1 MSSRLGT
8 IVTAASACAA
18 MLALPALAQDASVQN
33 GAAQDKQPSTLQTIV
48 VTGTRAFDRTAA
60 DSLAPI
66 DVLTPKE
73 LVATGAPD
81 LTTALRTLLPSFNF
95 PQPSLTDGT
104 DSTMPAQLRGLAPDQ
119 TLVLVDGKRQHTTA
133 IVNVNGSIGRGS
145 SPVDLSAI
153 PINAIERIEVLRDGA
168 AAQYGS
174 DAIAGV
180 INIILKGGADHGGAN
195 VTFGRHDGG
204 QGDTWQGGADG
215 GFALGNNGWVHLS
228 ANYLNQDRTSHAGP
242 DIRYPGD
249 PTYGT
254 VTFRFGLPKSIAK
267 QAAVNTQYNLGE
279 NATLY
284 AFSVFNKRDVVSGG
298 FFRSLSQYETST
310 PAAAVVYP
318 DGYLPLEHSAIL
330 DNTTVLGIKGD
341 AGGWHYDI
349 SGDTG
354 GSHWKLHT
362 TDTFNYS
369 LGADSPTAFYIGTLT
384 IRQNEFNADFSRDF
398 DAGWYHPLT
407 VAWGLAYRHG
417 EFAIKEGDPAS
428 YAGAGAQVYPG
439 YQPGDA
445 GSHSRSN
452 TAGYVDL
459 ETDFTEQF
467 SAGLAAR
474 YEHYSDFGNTTS
486 WKLSGRYAF
495 TPVVALRGTIST
507 GFRAPSLQ
515 QEYYSSTSIN
525 FVNDGSG
532 NLVPYTIRTFP
543 VSDPAAAALGAQPL
557 KPEKARNYSIGLVL
571 TPTVGPYVTLDLYQV
586 DIDDRIILSGNL
598 VGTAV
603 QDYLT
608 SAGIPFVS
616 GGRFFTNAVDTRTRG
631 ADLIG
636 TWPIQLQSSSLKL
649 TGGLNWNKT
658 DIRSIKPNPPQLGL
672 AGLVLPIIDRAE
684 QGRISVGTPRS
695 KAFVAADWGIGNWTL
710 HGQLTRYGQWESLGG
725 SPSGDQ
731 TYGSRMLLDASISYA
746 LDRWDFTLG
755 GNNITNE
762 YPEKNNDANN
772 YHGIIDYPLT
782 SPFGFNGSY
791 WYASASYRW

>member
-1 MSSRLGT
+1 MHQRIATLS
-8 IVTAASACAA
+8 AAIACAL
-18 MLALPALAQDASVQN
+18 LASLPALAQNATGNDQN
-33 GAAQDKQPSTLQTIV
+33 DQKQPSTLQTIV

-73 LVATGAPD
+73 LVSTGAPD

-95 PQPSLTDGT
+95 PQPSLTDAT
-104 DSTMPAQLRGLAPDQ
+104 DATQPAQLRGLSPDE
-119 TLVLVDGKRQHTTA
+119 TLVLINGKRQHTTA
-133 IVNVNGSIGRGS
+133 ILNVNGSIGRGS

-153 PINAIERIEVLRDGA
+153 PINAIARIEVLRDGA

-180 INIILKGGADHGGAN
+180 INIILKGGADHGSAN

-215 GFALGNNGWVHLS
+215 GFNLGQNGWVHLS
-228 ANYLNQDRTSHAGP
+228 ANYMNQDPTNHAGP

-249 PTYGT
+249 PTYGA
-254 VTFRFGLPKSIAK
+254 VTFHYGLPKSIAK
-267 QAAVNTQYNLGE
+267 QAAINAQYNLGE

-284 AFSVFNKRDVVSGG
+284 AFSLFNKRNVSAGG
-298 FFRSLSQYETST
+298 FFRSLSQYDTST
-310 PAAAVVYP
+310 PAAAAVYP
-318 DGYLPLEHSAIL
+318 DGYLPIEHSAIR
-330 DNTTVLGIKGD
+330 DDTTVLGLRGD
-341 AGGWHYDI
+341 VGGWHYDI
-349 SGDTG
+349 SGNTG

-369 LGADSPTAFYIGTLT
+369 LADQSPTAFYIGTLT

-398 DAGWYHPLT
+398 DMGWYHPLT
-407 VAWGLAYRHG
+407 VAWGLAYRH
-417 EFAIKEGDPAS
+417 EKFAIKEGDAPS
-428 YAGAGAQVYPG
+428 YFGAGAQVYPG

-445 GSHSRSN
+445 GSNSRSN
-452 TAGYVDL
+452 VAEYVDL
-459 ETDFTEQF
+459 ETDFTDKF

-474 YEHYSDFGNTTS
+474 HEHYSDFGNTTS

-495 TPVVALRGTIST
+495 TPVIAMRGTIST

-515 QEYYSSTSIN
+515 QEFYSSTSIN
-525 FVNDGSG
+525 FVNDGTG
-532 NLVPYTIRTFP
+532 NLIPYTIRTFP
-543 VSDPAAAALGAQPL
+543 VSDPAAVALGAQPL
-557 KPEKARNYSIGLVL
+557 KPEKSRNYSVGLVF
-571 TPTVGPYVTLDLYQV
+571 TPTVGPYVTLDFYQV

-608 SAGIPFVS
+608 SVGIPFVS

-631 ADLIG
+631 AVLIG
-636 TWPIQLQSSSLKL
+636 TWPVQLQHSQVKF
-649 TGGLNWNKT
+649 TGGVNWNKT

-672 AGLVLPIIDRAE
+672 AGLVLPVIDRAE
-684 QGRISVGTPRS
+684 QGRITVGTPRS
-695 KAFVAADWGIGNWTL
+695 KAFVGADWDLGNWTL
-710 HGQLTRYGQWESLGG
+710 HGQVTRYGDWESLG
-725 SPSGDQ
+725 STPSGDQ
-731 TYGSRMLLDASISYA
+731 TYDSSTLLDASVSYA
-746 LDRWDFTLG
+746 LNRWTFTLG

-772 YHGIIDYPLT
+772 YHGILTYPLS

-791 WYASASYRW
+791 WYASAALRW

>member
-1 MSSRLGT
+1 MHQRIATLS
-8 IVTAASACAA
+8 AAIACAL
-18 MLALPALAQDASVQN
+18 LASLPALAQNATGNDQN
-33 GAAQDKQPSTLQTIV
+33 DQKQPSTLQTIV

-73 LVATGAPD
+73 LVSTGAPD

-95 PQPSLTDGT
+95 PQPSLTDAT
-104 DSTMPAQLRGLAPDQ
+104 DATQPAQLRGLSPDE
-119 TLVLVDGKRQHTTA
+119 TLVLINGKRQHTTA
-133 IVNVNGSIGRGS
+133 ILNVNGSIGRGS

-153 PINAIERIEVLRDGA
+153 PINAIARIEVLRDGA

-180 INIILKGGADHGGAN
+180 INIILKGGADHGSAN

-215 GFALGNNGWVHLS
+215 GFNLGQNGWVHLS
-228 ANYLNQDRTSHAGP
+228 ANYMNQDPTNHAGP

-249 PTYGT
+249 PTYGA
-254 VTFRFGLPKSIAK
+254 VTFHYGLPKSIAK
-267 QAAVNTQYNLGE
+267 QAAINAQYNLGE

-284 AFSVFNKRDVVSGG
+284 AFSLFNKRNVSAGG
-298 FFRSLSQYETST
+298 FFRSLSQYDTST
-310 PAAAVVYP
+310 PAAAAVYP
-318 DGYLPLEHSAIL
+318 DGYLPIEHSAIR
-330 DNTTVLGIKGD
+330 DDTTVLGLRGD
-341 AGGWHYDI
+341 VGGWHYDI
-349 SGDTG
+349 SGNTG

-369 LGADSPTAFYIGTLT
+369 LADQSPTAFYIGTLT

-398 DAGWYHPLT
+398 DMGWYHPLT
-407 VAWGLAYRHG
+407 VAWGLAYRH
-417 EFAIKEGDPAS
+417 EKFAIKEGDAPS
-428 YAGAGAQVYPG
+428 YFGAGAQVYPG

-445 GSHSRSN
+445 GSNSRSN
-452 TAGYVDL
+452 VAEYVDL
-459 ETDFTEQF
+459 ETDFTDKF

-474 YEHYSDFGNTTS
+474 HEHYSDFGNTTS

-495 TPVVALRGTIST
+495 TPVIAMRGTIST

-515 QEYYSSTSIN
+515 QEFYSSTSIN
-525 FVNDGSG
+525 FVNDGTG
-532 NLVPYTIRTFP
+532 NLIPYTIRTFP
-543 VSDPAAAALGAQPL
+543 VSDPAAVALGAQPL
-557 KPEKARNYSIGLVL
+557 KPEKSRNYSVGLVF
-571 TPTVGPYVTLDLYQV
+571 TPTVGPYVTLDFYQV

-608 SAGIPFVS
+608 SVGIPFVS

-636 TWPIQLQSSSLKL
+636 TWPVQLQHSQVKF
-649 TGGLNWNKT
+649 TGGVNWNKT

-672 AGLVLPIIDRAE
+672 AGLVLPVIDRAE
-684 QGRISVGTPRS
+684 QGRITVGTPRS
-695 KAFVAADWGIGNWTL
+695 KAFVGADWDLGNWTL
-710 HGQLTRYGQWESLGG
+710 HGQVTRYGDWESLG
-725 SPSGDQ
+725 STPSGDQ
-731 TYGSRMLLDASISYA
+731 TYDSSTLLDASVSYA
-746 LDRWDFTLG
+746 LNRWTFTLG

-772 YHGIIDYPLT
+772 YHGILTYPLS

-791 WYASASYRW
+791 WYASAAFRW

>member
-1 MSSRLGT
+1 
-8 IVTAASACAA
+8 

-571 TPTVGPYVTLDLYQV
+571 TPAVGPYVTLDLYQV

-608 SAGIPFVS
+608 SVGIPFVS

>member
-1 MSSRLGT
+1 
-8 IVTAASACAA
+8 

-228 ANYLNQDRTSHAGP
+228 AHYLNQDRTSHAGP

-608 SAGIPFVS
+608 SVGIPFVS